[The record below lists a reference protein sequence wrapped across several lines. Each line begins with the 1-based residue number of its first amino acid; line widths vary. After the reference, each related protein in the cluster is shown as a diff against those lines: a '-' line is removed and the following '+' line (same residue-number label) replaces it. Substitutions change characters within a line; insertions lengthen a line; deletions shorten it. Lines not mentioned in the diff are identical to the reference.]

1 MENFTVAVLMLFSFA
16 LSGCAGSSLNFPK
29 LADNPPPSQFSSLA
43 LTGEFSGEAH
53 AQNDI
58 GKMTVLFIKLRNDT
72 DTPRSISLARISG
85 ITADDSKVSPI
96 DPGEAAYEVST
107 QNKTSA
113 WKGAAAGMAAGALG
127 GAAIGGISGAVA
139 GAVLGPPG
147 AAAGAAIF
155 AAAGGATGALVG
167 AAVGALKASQQQYS
181 EVSTP
186 EGKALHRRLTDQMI
200 ASAAQ
205 IDGFLFFPK
214 GNYRRISL
222 AVSSDTAADHELIIP
237 VVSTR

>member
-1 MENFTVAVLMLFSFA
+1 MRSLTLASLISLVSIA
-16 LSGCAGSSLNFPK
+16 SGCTGSILNYPK
-29 LADNPPPSQFSSLA
+29 LAEHPPPSQFSSIA
-43 LTGEFSGEAH
+43 LKGEFSGEAH

-96 DPGEAAYEVST
+96 EPGEAAYEISARD
-107 QNKTSA
+107 KTSA

-167 AAVGALKASQQQYS
+167 AAVGALKASQPQYS
-181 EVSTP
+181 EVSSP
-186 EGKALHRRLTDQMI
+186 EGKALHRRLTDQVI

-205 IDGFLFFPK
+205 VDGFLFFPK
-214 GNYRRISL
+214 GNYKRIAF
-222 AVSSDTAADHELIIP
+222 AVSSDTVANHELIIP